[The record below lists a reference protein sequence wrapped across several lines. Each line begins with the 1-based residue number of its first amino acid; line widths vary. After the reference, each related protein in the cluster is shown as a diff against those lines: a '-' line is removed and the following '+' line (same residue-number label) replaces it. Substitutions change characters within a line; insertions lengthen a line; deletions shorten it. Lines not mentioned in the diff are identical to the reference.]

1 MGGIQKG
8 IQTYLFKPSV
18 ILGALLFV
26 VAFLS
31 LTPTP
36 ISALGNCGDNDLVQ
50 GSDSNGKD
58 PNKCYKVTSNRAGQ
72 KTYDESPSVKPTTA
86 NPTPQTNNNT
96 DTSANNTTPNAN
108 ENPAGDPVENDEA
121 DSGTTC
127 AVEKI
132 GWIIC
137 PVIEGAAKISDK
149 AFDVLADNFLRTD
162 PELVRDDSGT
172 KVAWEVA
179 RNLANIMFIISFLII
194 IFSQVTGRG
203 LNNYGIKKML
213 PRLVI
218 AAIAVN
224 ISYYICQLAVD
235 ATNIMGY
242 EIQNALAQIANTVGP
257 SVFGQITPADTETS
271 NTGVFTNPGILFTI
285 VTGALAL
292 GTVVYFLLGPMLAII
307 PLILITLATIIIVLL
322 LRKAF
327 IVLLIVLAPI
337 AFVAY
342 LLPNTEKYFSKWL
355 SMFGKLLMVFP
366 IVGLLFGA
374 GQLASTIILV
384 AGSDQGQS
392 QAAAACNPDNEED
405 RKIFNENKSVNDN
418 TICGEKGIGV
428 QGPKT
433 ASTDPCGPYKA
444 TSGNGCKANERV
456 TASWTTGLVATGI
469 AVAPLLAVWAV
480 LKGALS
486 AAGAIGGK
494 ISGAVER
501 GVGKGV
507 NGSVKG
513 IGDKYKASTVGQMRA
528 RDKKNREIAIKGGYY
543 DGKNPL
549 RKRRSDLNGYLNGL
563 SSDKRDENGNP
574 KGFLNNYAAQ
584 RGRMAE
590 KDEAEYIRGKAQDAI
605 AEGNYWEMLEKGRA
619 QYGKV
624 GASENDKREA
634 VQKMKIAS
642 MAIGNQEGRAG
653 LEHAHAQI
661 AGLSTGAASDPA
673 IIKNAVKSVSYS
685 RQGGGGAVGG
695 GGGPSAP
702 NPNSQTA
709 QQTAARQ
716 ALNVQGGAVRPG
728 GGGIAYRQ
736 AQAGQASKMTDDQI
750 VAATKEAQAGAATGS
765 SDHEKVGQELMD
777 EIERRRKNGGSDLS
791 NRI

>member
-8 IQTYLFKPSV
+8 IQTYLSKPSV
-18 ILGALLFV
+18 ILGALLFF

-31 LTPTP
+31 FSPVPT
-36 ISALGNCGDNDLVQ
+36 SALGNCGDNDLVQ
-50 GSDSNGKD
+50 GSDANGKD
-58 PNKCYKVTSNRAGQ
+58 PNKCYKRVSTRSGANYVED
-72 KTYDESPSVKPTTA
+72 TSVKPTNAAPAT
-86 NPTPQTNNNT
+86 PTNGNANT
-96 DTSANNTTPNAN
+96 DSSTDPVPS
-108 ENPAGDPVENDEA
+108 AGDQAGDEEDA
-121 DSGTTC
+121 GTTC

-132 GWIIC
+132 GWILC

-179 RNLANIMFIISFLII
+179 RNLANIMFIISFLVI

-257 SVFGQITPADTETS
+257 SVFGQITPADTETG
-271 NTGVFTNPGILFTI
+271 NLGVFTNPGILATI
-285 VTGALAL
+285 VTGALAV
-292 GTVVYFLLGPMLAII
+292 GAIVYFLLGPMLAII

-384 AGSDQGQS
+384 AGSDNGQS
-392 QAAAACNPDNEED
+392 QAAAACNPDDEKA
-405 RKIFNENKSVNDN
+405 RKEFNENKSSNDN
-418 TICGEKGIGV
+418 TICGEKGISV
-428 QGPKT
+428 SGPKT
-433 ASTDPCGPYKA
+433 ASTDPCGVYKA
-444 TSGNGCKANERV
+444 NGCNVNDTV

-501 GVGKGV
+501 NVGRGV
-507 NGSVKG
+507 NGGVKG

-528 RDKKNREIAIKGGYY
+528 RDKKMREIDIKAGNY
-543 DGKNPL
+543 DKPGAHNYL
-549 RKRRSDLNGYLNGL
+549 RRKRSDLNRYLNTLGNGV
-563 SSDKRDENGNP
+563 SEKGNP
-574 KGFLNNYAAQ
+574 TKSGYAAQ
-584 RGRMAE
+584 RERMAAG
-590 KDEAEYIRGKAQDAI
+590 DEAEYIRSKAQDAI
-605 AEGNYWEMLEKGRA
+605 AEGNYWEMLEEAKGK
-619 QYGKV
+619 YGKA
-624 GASENDKREA
+624 GATDADKRDA

-661 AGLSTGAASDPA
+661 ASLSTGQKSDPA
-673 IIKNAVKSVSYS
+673 IIRNAVTSIS
-685 RQGGGGAVGG
+685 RPTPGVAAGAAGTAGGGNPGAQAATATANT
-695 GGGPSAP
+695 SRFQQF
-702 NPNSQTA
+702 NTSQA
-709 QQTAARQ
+709 QRA
-716 ALNVQGGAVRPG
+716 
-728 GGGIAYRQ
+728 Q
-736 AQAGQASKMTDDQI
+736 AQANAHKTMSDEQLIAAGKQATQTNNETQGQKI
-750 VAATKEAQAGAATGS
+750 VEEMLNRGIDPTK
-765 SDHEKVGQELMD
+765 HL
-777 EIERRRKNGGSDLS
+777 
-791 NRI
+791 